1 MANVRSTRLMT
12 VRSMTAMADRYPR
25 DDELGAWR
33 EFLRA
38 HARLTRQMETD
49 LVREQRLSLASYDVL
64 VQLAEAPERRL
75 RMTDLANAL
84 LLSRSGVTRLVG
96 RLERIGLVSRSRAAG
111 DGRGVVAELTDRGL
125 ERLRVASATH
135 LSGITRHFADRL
147 DQDQLA
153 ALAEICATLAGP
165 SVNPSRPAEIRPP
178 VPAQNGPVQDG
189 PARLGPAQPS
199 PAQGDPG
206 QHGPE
211 EVGSPR
217 HDGPDRSGRSPGGP
231 SQPVQRT
238 PVP

>member
-1 MANVRSTRLMT
+1 MAILRSTSMMT
-12 VRSMTAMADRYPR
+12 VRSMNAMADRYPR

-64 VQLAEAPERRL
+64 VQLAEAPDRRL

-125 ERLRVASATH
+125 DRLRNASATH

-147 DQDQLA
+147 DPAQLA
-153 ALAEICATLAGP
+153 TLAEICSTLAGP
-165 SVNPSRPAEIRPP
+165 SVNPSRPAETRSP
-178 VPAQNGPVQDG
+178 VPAQDGPAQNGP
-189 PARLGPAQPS
+189 
-199 PAQGDPG
+199 AQGDPAQNG
-206 QHGPE
+206 QSRNGLAQ
-211 EVGSPR
+211 
-217 HDGPDRSGRSPGGP
+217 GGP
-231 SQPVQRT
+231 GRNAAPGRDGQGQRD
-238 PVP
+238 PSRPGQAAPAL

>member
-1 MANVRSTRLMT
+1 MN
-12 VRSMTAMADRYPR
+12 AMADRYPR

-125 ERLRVASATH
+125 DRLRTASGTH

-147 DQDQLA
+147 DPAQLA
-153 ALAEICATLAGP
+153 ALAEICSTLAGP
-165 SVNPSRPAEIRPP
+165 SVNPSRPAETRSP
-178 VPAQNGPVQDG
+178 VPTQDGPAQNGPGQNG
-189 PARLGPAQPS
+189 PAPDDPAQNGRLRNGPVQGGPGRNAAPDQTGQARSDPS
-199 PAQGDPG
+199 RPG
-206 QHGPE
+206 QAA
-211 EVGSPR
+211 
-217 HDGPDRSGRSPGGP
+217 
-231 SQPVQRT
+231 PVL
-238 PVP
+238 